1 MDTLFSLSSLSGH
14 SDSFSLF
21 LKVVLQSNI
30 FFSVSTEQNRTKIE
44 SSIPIEWSRVG
55 ISCIKDLFIDNTF
68 ALFQQISN
76 RFSLPKNHFFRYLQV
91 RSFITNTYREFP
103 LLTDETPLDMFF
115 KASFSLFTNQITLCV
130 HILWT
135 PSKIP
140 GPTDWGLVFQIRF
153 EVRLLLIFI
162 NVQFALN
169 IVLFS

>member
-1 MDTLFSLSSLSGH
+1 MNTLFPLSSLSGH

-21 LKVVLQSNI
+21 LKVVFQSNI
-30 FFSVSTEQNRTKIE
+30 FSVSTEQNRTKLE

-91 RSFITNTYREFP
+91 CSFITNTYREFP

-115 KASFSLFTNQITLCV
+115 KPPQRFTGI
-130 HILWT
+130 
-135 PSKIP
+135 
-140 GPTDWGLVFQIRF
+140 
-153 EVRLLLIFI
+153 IFI
-162 NVQFALN
+162 VYKPNYSLRSHSLDSVKNTWSNELGIFISDQ
-169 IVLFS
+169 V